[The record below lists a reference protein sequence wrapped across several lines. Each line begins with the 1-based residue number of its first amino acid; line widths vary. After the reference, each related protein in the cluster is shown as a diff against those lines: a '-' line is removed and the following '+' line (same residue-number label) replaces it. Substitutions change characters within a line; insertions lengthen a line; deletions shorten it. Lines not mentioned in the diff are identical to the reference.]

1 MPTEPR
7 RPRVGVLAL
16 QGAVREHL
24 AAIREVGADP
34 VEVRLP
40 RDLVDLDALI
50 LPGGESTTMRKLIDA
65 YGLREPILSLA
76 RTGAPLLG
84 TCAGMIL
91 LADRIADGDEP
102 VFGLLDLE
110 VRRNGYG
117 RQLDSFEAD
126 LDVPSLGS
134 EQLHPLRKL
143 GRRDLHGDPRQ
154 GGRCFGARHRI
165 SHGLRHQLRT
175 FGEYRKLRCCAL
187 AVASYATA
195 PSACA
200 VFHSGPRRTRQ
211 NCTVAGSK
219 LWGKGTRC
227 TRSSRMPGSA
237 RA

>member
-1 MPTEPR
+1 MTDSR
-7 RPRVGVLAL
+7 RPRIGVLAL

-24 AAIREVGADP
+24 AAIRAVDAEP

-65 YGLREPILSLA
+65 YGLRGPIAALA

-102 VFGLLDLE
+102 VFRLLDVE

-126 LDVPSLGS
+126 LAVGTADVPGALGAA
-134 EQLHPLRKL
+134 
-143 GRRDLHGDPRQ
+143 DLHGVFIRAPLLSELGPSVEVLARDPDGNPVAVRQ
-154 GGRCFGARHRI
+154 GRVSATSFHPELTGDRRIHALLRDLAAALDREAPGRQ
-165 SHGLRHQLRT
+165 S
-175 FGEYRKLRCCAL
+175 KD
-187 AVASYATA
+187 
-195 PSACA
+195 
-200 VFHSGPRRTRQ
+200 
-211 NCTVAGSK
+211 AGV
-219 LWGKGTRC
+219 TE
-227 TRSSRMPGSA
+227 
-237 RA
+237 